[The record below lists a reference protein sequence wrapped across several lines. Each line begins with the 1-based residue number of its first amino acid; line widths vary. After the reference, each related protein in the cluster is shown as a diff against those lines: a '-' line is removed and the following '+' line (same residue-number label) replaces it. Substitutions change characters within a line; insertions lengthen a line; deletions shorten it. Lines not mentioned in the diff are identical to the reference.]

1 METFIRSCSISNT
14 PFLTFPVQPRS
25 SCFVLQAV
33 VCQFDCYGH
42 TFAASHLRVG
52 HYPLT
57 SLGYFADEMDDNLK
71 TGRHS
76 LSEKWQ
82 KPRTFYVARI
92 RRREKR
98 RPSSGRC
105 VLNAFT
111 RTHFWKSQTF
121 SNINFLQ
128 VTTNATFAADRGTFS
143 WPACCD
149 DRLQSCFTSNT
160 NWWKSWSDISSTAFR
175 GSGNSSHGL
184 NSFSQ
189 TLMMFYMAP
198 HRSAEQP
205 DLIKMVIKYLGLY
218 LLAPTAPWDFWHS
231 VRSSHFRCR
240 C

>member
-1 METFIRSCSISNT
+1 METFIQSCSISNT

-33 VCQFDCYGH
+33 ICQFDCYGR

-52 HYPLT
+52 HYPQT
-57 SLGYFADEMDDNLK
+57 SLLADEMDDNLK

-76 LSEKWQ
+76 LSGKWQ
-82 KPRTFYVARI
+82 KPRTFYVPRI

-98 RPSSGRC
+98 RPSSDRC

-128 VTTNATFAADRGTFS
+128 VATNATFAADRGTFS
-143 WPACCD
+143 LPACCD
-149 DRLQSCFTSNT
+149 DRLQSCFTSNM
-160 NWWKSWSDISSTAFR
+160 NWWKSWSDISSTAFHD
-175 GSGNSSHGL
+175 SGTAVTGWTHSVR
-184 NSFSQ
+184 
-189 TLMMFYMAP
+189 LMMFYMAP

-205 DLIKMVIKYLGLY
+205 ELIKDLIKMVIKYLGLY

-231 VRSSHFRCR
+231 VRSSHCR

>member
-33 VCQFDCYGH
+33 VCQLDCYGR

-128 VTTNATFAADRGTFS
+128 VTTKATFAADRGTFS

-175 GSGNSSHGL
+175 GSG
-184 NSFSQ
+184 
-189 TLMMFYMAP
+189 
-198 HRSAEQP
+198 
-205 DLIKMVIKYLGLY
+205 
-218 LLAPTAPWDFWHS
+218 TAVTGWTHS
-231 VRSSHFRCR
+231 VRLWWCSIWRLIVLQSSQTW
-240 C
+240 